1 MPKKI
6 AAPKSTDDFVKWV
19 SDAVPEGTWVYAHV
33 IYTSKRD
40 GGRSATSYDVY
51 LSVKRGGVEVSK
63 THHSFAVLGAWLR
76 DVAIPTLCPPPQR
89 PLRKLTIER
98 PKLEHHPI
106 ERLFD

>member
-6 AAPKSTDDFVKWV
+6 AAPKTTDDFVKWV
-19 SDAVPEGTWVYAHV
+19 SDAVPEGTAVYVHV
-33 IYTSKRD
+33 TYLSKRE
-40 GGRSATSYDVY
+40 GGRSTTSYEVY
-51 LSVKRGGVEVSK
+51 LSVKRGSVDLTK
-63 THHSFAVLGAWLR
+63 THHSFAVLGIWLR
-76 DVAIPTLCPPPQR
+76 DVAIPALCPPPQR